1 MLTAPKQGLL
11 TLKDFTPDELYVISF
26 TNLLKTINPPFR
38 PKDFGWIKG
47 GVVIINAIDAC
58 TKSQLSGEPLPV
70 DLLDFINFL
79 RSEDILVKLHHGDNG
94 KVKGISFAY
103 KGGNYSGYH
112 LGENYTFPAMCKLFL
127 VYDPDR
133 HTEAALTQCNH
144 QTTPAKMGVQGKML
158 QA

>member
-1 MLTAPKQGLL
+1 MLLAPKEGLL
-11 TLKDFTPDELYVISF
+11 TLKDLTADELYAISF
-26 TNLLKTINPPFR
+26 TNLLKTVNPPFR

-47 GVVIINAIDAC
+47 GVAIIKTIDAC

-79 RSEDILVKLHHGDNG
+79 RSEDILVKLHYGNNY
-94 KVKGISFAY
+94 KVKGISFTY
-103 KGGNYSGYH
+103 RSGNYSGYH

-133 HTEAALTQCNH
+133 HTEEALTQCNH
-144 QTTPAKMGVQGKML
+144 QATQPKMGIQGKML
-158 QA
+158 NI